1 MALSEQEVLKIAKL
15 SALDVSSQ
23 DLSQLSAKLSNV
35 LDLFAQLEQV
45 NTDHVLP
52 MAHPLDKVQRL
63 RADQAVADIP
73 RDKYQAIA
81 PACEQGLY
89 LVPKVID

>member
-1 MALSEQEVLKIAKL
+1 MALSEQDVLKIAKL
-15 SALDVSSQ
+15 AAIDVSSQ
-23 DLSQLSAKLSNV
+23 DLSHLASKLSNV

-45 NTDHVLP
+45 DTADVLP

-63 RADQAVADIP
+63 RPDRAVAVAD
-73 RDKYQAIA
+73 RERFQAIA

>member
-1 MALSEQEVLKIAKL
+1 MALSEQDVLKIAKL
-15 SALDVSSQ
+15 SALDVSAQ
-23 DLSQLSAKLSNV
+23 DLTQLSAKLSNV

-45 NTDHVLP
+45 NTDHVTP

-63 RADQAVADIP
+63 RADQANADIP

>member
-15 SALDVSSQ
+15 AALDVSSQ
-23 DLSQLSAKLSNV
+23 DLTQLSAKLSNV
-35 LDLFAQLEQV
+35 LDLFAQLQQV

-63 RADQAVADIP
+63 RVDQTVADIP